1 MKYIEKY
8 FGVKILLTYYC
19 KHVEIKKIYM
29 KLKKKRDL
37 IWNASL
43 RRSKRRLCIVGIRKH
58 SPRKQNLLITKSE
71 NYYQGYKKAK
81 EIYLISLKT

>member
-1 MKYIEKY
+1 LWFYMKYIEKY

-19 KHVEIKKIYM
+19 KHVEIKKNIYEIE
-29 KLKKKRDL
+29 KKRDL

-43 RRSKRRLCIVGIRKH
+43 RRSKRRLCIVVIRKH

-71 NYYQGYKKAK
+71 NITKGTRKQRKY
-81 EIYLISLKT
+81 I